1 MRRIK
6 LLLLRLVYALL
17 AGTWS
22 DIHGRKGLIFLA
34 VLGQILASLSYAL
47 NYLLL
52 HQLPWQFLYLELL
65 NDVCGTY
72 VSYYLAVYSFIAYIT
87 TPTKRFSSFQAVGVQ
102 IIKIYTNVHGKFDIF
117 KLIQFSRS
125 WNKSNSFLLWK
136 Q

>member
-34 VLGQILASLSYAL
+34 VLGQILASLSYAV

-87 TPTKRFSSFQAVGVQ
+87 TPTKRLSSFQAVGVQ
-102 IIKIYTNVHGKFDIF
+102 IIKI
-117 KLIQFSRS
+117 
-125 WNKSNSFLLWK
+125 
-136 Q
+136 

>member
-1 MRRIK
+1 MRRDLALRIEMSI
-6 LLLLRLVYALL
+6 LRLVYALL

-22 DIHGRKGLIFLA
+22 DIHGRKGLIILS

-87 TPTKRFSSFQAVGVQ
+87 TPTKRF
-102 IIKIYTNVHGKFDIF
+102 
-117 KLIQFSRS
+117 
-125 WNKSNSFLLWK
+125 
-136 Q
+136 

>member
-1 MRRIK
+1 M
-6 LLLLRLVYALL
+6 YALL

-22 DIHGRKGLIFLA
+22 DQHGRKGLIFLA

-65 NDVCGTY
+65 NDLCGNY

-87 TPTKRFSSFQAVGVQ
+87 TTDKRLEIVVVVATFSLVWWV
-102 IIKIYTNVHGKFDIF
+102 
-117 KLIQFSRS
+117 
-125 WNKSNSFLLWK
+125 LLK
-136 Q
+136 V